1 MRSTLML
8 LIVACCSAVAFA
20 QQPIPN
26 AVSPASRTIAID
38 VVAAPRSG
46 PPVAGLEQ
54 KDFTIFDS
62 KIERPITS
70 FHAFAGPQT
79 PVQIVLVIDAVN
91 IDYSAMAYEREQID
105 TFLRSNG
112 GHLLHPVALVI
123 FTDQG
128 TEMQHGAST
137 DGNQLSALLDRSV
150 TGLRQIHRGSV
161 GGGEDRFNLSIRALR
176 SIASAPSSPPGRTI
190 IFWISPGWPLLSGPD
205 IQLNSREEQQIFA
218 QVVDLSTLL
227 RRNNITIYSI
237 DPLGAGQSVAWENA
251 YEQFLG
257 GVKNSG
263 QVNLGNLA
271 LQVLAVQSGGLA
283 LGASNDTVT
292 RLKQCMAD
300 TTAYY
305 RITYE
310 APPTE
315 HTDQYHPIAVRLS
328 LPGLTAR
335 TRTGYYAQP

>member
-1 MRSTLML
+1 MCSTLVL
-8 LIVACCSAVAFA
+8 FSIVCSSAVSFG
-20 QQPIPN
+20 QPSIPA
-26 AVSPASRTIAID
+26 AVASRTISID

-46 PPVAGLEQ
+46 PPVAGLQ
-54 KDFTIFDS
+54 QNDFTVFDS
-62 KIERPITS
+62 KIERPIAS
-70 FHAFAGPQT
+70 FRAFAGPQA
-79 PVQIVLVIDAVN
+79 PIQIVLVVDAVN
-91 IDYSAMAYEREQID
+91 VDYSAMAYEREQID

-112 GHLLHPVALVI
+112 GHLLHPVALAI

-150 TGLRQIHRGSV
+150 TGLRQIRRGSY

-176 SIASAPSSPPGRTI
+176 ILASTPASAAGRTI
-190 IFWISPGWPLLSGPD
+190 IFWISPGWPLLSGAD
-205 IQLNSREEQQIFA
+205 IQLDNREEQQIFA

-227 RRNNITIYSI
+227 RRNDVTLYSI
-237 DPLGAGQSVAWENA
+237 DPLGAGQDIAWENA

-257 GVKNSG
+257 GVKKAG

-283 LGASNDTVT
+283 LAASNDTVS

-300 TTAYY
+300 TVAYY

-310 APPTE
+310 APPSE
-315 HTDQYHPIAVRLS
+315 HADQYHPIAVRLS
-328 LPGLTAR
+328 TPGLTAR